1 MENGIYSK
9 LGVIFYLMKL
19 PINENELNTI
29 IKALLLGGD
38 TALYQKLCTFR
49 INHIDK
55 QKSSGE
61 IT

>member
-1 MENGIYSK
+1 
-9 LGVIFYLMKL
+9 MKL